1 MSVGAK
7 FLRLLQIS
15 IVFIDFAFSEV
26 SRLNLNISVVRTC
39 VHDVMMRCAVLP
51 TCDYDIMRTED
62 VNLRILDLNKF
73 GSLVL
78 ACEEGTV
85 TFCKS
90 KLLDDLSRNISG
102 KC

>member
-73 GSLVL
+73 GSLVI

-90 KLLDDLSRNISG
+90 KPLDVLSQNIGG